1 MSKNQNHKDMKPD
14 IKEIERY
21 KNEIIKM
28 AENDLYHKDSPE
40 LQIDTLSNIVGALL
54 DSNKDGENDQLIA
67 FFTHIGRSLKELIK
81 YRTLNN
87 QNDGKS

>member
-40 LQIDTLSNIVGALL
+40 LQIELFPTL
-54 DSNKDGENDQLIA
+54 
-67 FFTHIGRSLKELIK
+67 
-81 YRTLNN
+81 
-87 QNDGKS
+87 